1 MYRLDQFVEKV
12 IKSSQIIIII
22 QIYSDSKMNSIIL
35 LVLLAFTTVFG
46 ASVPPEIKEA
56 LEAVDINEP
65 LTQEKL
71 DSTLIETKEEG
82 EELFDLA
89 DFSLFSN
96 LRTFMRNKK
105 TDLNEFDSI
114 ITLENPANYD
124 FLMKNKGIAKT
135 TTLMCKTSLEY
146 AIKFV
151 EEKLLRFTNEK
162 YHEKLNELNS
172 ELKSMKENIEFF
184 GEKFIE
190 FIDSVNQEN
199 EDKKDEQIINEISNA
214 MEEKYYME
222 SYENV
227 LFLLESI
234 MFD

>member
-1 MYRLDQFVEKV
+1 
-12 IKSSQIIIII
+12 
-22 QIYSDSKMNSIIL
+22 MNSIIL
-35 LVLLAFTTVFG
+35 LVLAFTTVFG

-105 TDLNEFDSI
+105 TELNEFDSI
-114 ITLENPANYD
+114 ITLENSVNYD